1 MASSAVRPVLEAY
14 LGGRADA
21 TAVVVATAVAYY
33 GDGGR
38 GRGTRAALRPLI
50 DVIDRASPGV
60 VELGAVSGASGF
72 EIRLAERPFPAQY
85 EADLRRAVEAALAGL
100 PPMEG
105 PAAPRLLRRVLGA
118 IQRLLSA

>member
-33 GDGGR
+33 GDG

>member
-1 MASSAVRPVLEAY
+1 MLEAY

-33 GDGGR
+33 GDG

-72 EIRLAERPFPAQY
+72 EIRPAERPFPAQY